1 MNTFMSTKTIAPLK
15 KLSWEDI
22 ATIPIEETNE
32 ELIPASY
39 IPEKIIVRPFYYL
52 EGIKGSLPECYLRS
66 TVLDKLLL
74 AADYLRTGYKFIIF
88 DSWRPY
94 RIQKRLFEIYLNKL
108 EKKNPDEKI
117 DYLKKMVSK
126 YVAPPSTDKNAP
138 SPHIT
143 GGAID
148 ISIVDDKG
156 KLLNMGTKFD
166 EANERSNTRYYE
178 RLKVKQGS
186 LNSKENEFLYNRR
199 LLYNIMTDVGFTN
212 YPEEWWHYDYGNQS
226 WAYFNNRHSAIY
238 GQTEP
243 EFTWKNP
250 IYA

>member
-1 MNTFMSTKTIAPLK
+1 MNSFMSTKAIPPLK
-15 KLSWEDI
+15 KLDWEDI
-22 ATIPIEETNE
+22 ARIPIDESDQ

-39 IPEKIIVRPFYYL
+39 MPEKIIVRPFYYL
-52 EGIKGSLPECYLRS
+52 EGIKGSLPECYLRNS
-66 TVLDKLLL
+66 VLDKLLL
-74 AADYLRTGYKFIIF
+74 ATNYLRPGYKFIIF

-108 EKKNPDEKI
+108 KKENPDEKI
-117 DYLKKMVSK
+117 DYLKKMASK
-126 YVAPPSTDKNAP
+126 YVAPPSTNKNAP

-148 ISIVDDKG
+148 ISIVNEKG

-166 EANERSNTRYYE
+166 EANQRSNTRYYE
-178 RLKVKQGS
+178 RLKIKQGG
-186 LNSKENEFLYNRR
+186 LTDKESEFLYNRR
-199 LLYNIMTDVGFTN
+199 LLYNIMIDVGFTN

-238 GQTEP
+238 GQSEP
-243 EFTWKNP
+243 EFIWKNP

>member
-1 MNTFMSTKTIAPLK
+1 MNSFMSIKTISPLK
-15 KLSWEDI
+15 KLNWEKI
-22 ATIPIEETNE
+22 ARIPIVESNE

-39 IPEKIIVRPFYYL
+39 IPEKIIVRPFYYF
-52 EGIKGSLPECYLRS
+52 ESIEGSLPECYLRTS
-66 TVLDKLLL
+66 VLDKLLL
-74 AADYLRTGYKFIIF
+74 ATNYLRPDYKFVIF

-108 EKKNPDEKI
+108 KKENPDEKI
-117 DYLKKMVSK
+117 EQLKKMASK
-126 YVAPPSTDKNAP
+126 YVAPPSSKRDAP

-143 GGAID
+143 GGAVD
-148 ISIVDDKG
+148 LSIVDEKG
-156 KLLNMGTKFD
+156 KLLNMGTRFD

-178 RLKVKQGS
+178 RLKIKRGN
-186 LNSKENEFLYNRR
+186 LTDKEREFLYNRR

-226 WAYFNNRHSAIY
+226 WAYFSNRHSAIY

-243 EFTWKNP
+243 EFIWKNP
-250 IYA
+250 IHA